1 MPTGNLKDIIDIIC
15 LQVEEVEAA
24 EAVVEVV
31 VEGVVE
37 AVEAAAE
44 AVVEA
49 EVEAMVEAMLEAV
62 VEAEVEAM
70 VEAML
75 EAVVE
80 AEVEAMVEAMLESMG
95 KAMEEAAEAE
105 VEVEAGTMEVQACS
119 MVFRMEAANSLV
131 ISSLKE
137 PVHMAII
144 ATTLTMYM
152 EEQEQMVMT
161 LELQE
166 DLAK

>member
-24 EAVVEVV
+24 EAVVEAV

-75 EAVVE
+75 E
-80 AEVEAMVEAMLESMG
+80 SMG
-95 KAMEEAAEAE
+95 EAMEEAAEAE